1 MTTTAD
7 RTIAALRSGHD
18 ALAGALDELTPT
30 QLAGPSGASE
40 WSIAQVLSHLGSGA
54 EIGLAALEAALNG
67 EPRPGG
73 EFNQSVWDRW
83 NAMDAV
89 EQAESFVKADEA
101 LVTRYEGLDEGQR
114 TDLRVDLGYLP
125 APVDVATVAGFRLNE
140 FTLHTWDVA
149 VAFDPTAV
157 LAPDAVELLLDIAP
171 KMFGWLGRPGEILDG
186 RTVKVAVEITDPT
199 RAFGLV
205 IADGATLSE
214 TPDNADGTLNLPAE
228 SWLRLVSGRLA
239 EPNTPSGVVATGAVS
254 LPQLRQIFPGY

>member
-18 ALAGALDELTPT
+18 ALAGVLSELTPA
-30 QLAGPSGASE
+30 QLNGPSGASE
-40 WSIAQVLSHLGSGA
+40 WSVAQVLSHLGSGA
-54 EIGLAALEAALNG
+54 EIGLAVLEAALNG
-67 EPRPGG
+67 EPRPDG
-73 EFNQSVWDRW
+73 EFNHSVWDRW

-101 LVTRYEGLDEGQR
+101 LVARYEGLDEGQK
-114 TDLRVDLGYLP
+114 TDLRIDLGFLP

-149 VAFDPTAV
+149 VSFDPAAA

-171 KMFGWLGRPGEILDG
+171 HMFGWLGRPGEILDG
-186 RTVKVAVEITDPT
+186 RTVDVAVEITDPA

-205 IADGATLSE
+205 IADGATLHG
-214 TPDNADGTLNLPAE
+214 TPDNADASLNLPAE

>member
-7 RTIAALRSGHD
+7 RTIAALRGGHD
-18 ALAGALDELTPT
+18 AIAGVLSELSPA
-30 QLAGPSGASE
+30 QLNGPSGASE

-54 EIGLAALEAALNG
+54 EIGLAVLETALNG
-67 EPRPGG
+67 EPRPDGQ
-73 EFNQSVWDRW
+73 FNQSVWDRW

-101 LVTRYEGLDEGQR
+101 LVSRYEGLDAGQR
-114 TDLRVDLGYLP
+114 SDVRIDMGFLP

-149 VAFDPTAV
+149 VALDPAAV

-171 KMFGWLGRPGEILDG
+171 YMFGWLGRPGEILDG
-186 RTVKVAVEITDPT
+186 RTVAVAVEITDPA

-205 IADGATLSE
+205 IADGATLGD
-214 TPDNADGTLNLPAE
+214 TPDNADASLNLPAE